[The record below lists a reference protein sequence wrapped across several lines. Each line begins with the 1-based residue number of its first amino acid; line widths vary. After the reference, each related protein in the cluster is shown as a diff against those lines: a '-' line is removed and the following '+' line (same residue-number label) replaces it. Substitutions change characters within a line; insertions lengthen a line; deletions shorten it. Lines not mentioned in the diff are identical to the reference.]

1 MARDAILNRSATALA
16 ASASPARARPFTLAT
31 GLLWVQGLY
40 FFLTG
45 VWPLISIRT
54 FILVTG
60 EKTDHLPT
68 GLEEDHWLV
77 MVAGALITAIG
88 LGMLVAAWQRRA
100 SAEIVAV
107 AVGSSIGLAC
117 IDVIYVSRGVIAP
130 IYLLDAAIQGV
141 LLAVWLA
148 VGASRGRTP
157 VR

>member
-1 MARDAILNRSATALA
+1 
-16 ASASPARARPFTLAT
+16 
-31 GLLWVQGLY
+31 
-40 FFLTG
+40 
-45 VWPLISIRT
+45 
-54 FILVTG
+54 
-60 EKTDHLPT
+60 
-68 GLEEDHWLV
+68 V